1 MDTADR
7 VRFILR
13 LAGLGIG
20 LIVGA
25 VFVNTLVLIGDD
37 QNTARASILTLTVA
51 IGTIGYLLGPHL
63 TPRLLSNLKSKI
75 TRASTLDIAS
85 VAIGLLFGA
94 IISAPLALPLS
105 FLPGLAGN
113 LLPVVCAVV
122 ICSLTILVAVLRKR
136 DLIAPLLKSRVPARA
151 EAVPSPQAAAS
162 VSAPSSN
169 HIGALI
175 DTSVAI
181 DGRLADLV
189 RTGFVDYH
197 LIVPRFVVDELQ
209 HNAQYE
215 DPLRRVR
222 GRRGL
227 DTLARMQQELD
238 PPPIVIDDQVPEER
252 EVDAKLV
259 RLAKRKGLKILTND
273 YNLNK
278 VAQLQGVNVL
288 NLNELQGALRPAV
301 LPGEEINLKVIQEGR
316 EAGQGV
322 GFLEDGTMVVIDG
335 GKMLVGT
342 QTNVTVTRLL
352 QTGTGRMI
360 FATPTNATA

>member
-7 VRFILR
+7 VRLILR
-13 LAGLGIG
+13 LAGLGVG

-25 VFVNTLVLIGDD
+25 VFGNTLVLIGDD
-37 QNTARASILTLTVA
+37 QSTARASILTLTVA

-63 TPRLLSNLKSKI
+63 TPRLLSNLKGKI
-75 TRASTLDIAS
+75 TGASTLDIAS

-113 LLPVVCAVV
+113 LLPVVCAAL
-122 ICSLTILVAVLRKR
+122 ICTLTILVAVLRKR
-136 DLIAPLLKSRVPARA
+136 DLVAPLLKSRTHARTESNA
-151 EAVPSPQAAAS
+151 GAPSTAPV
-162 VSAPSSN
+162 VSAPT
-169 HIGALI
+169 GALI

-197 LIVPRFVVDELQ
+197 LIVPRFIVDELQ
-209 HNAQYE
+209 HIADSE

-238 PPPIVIDDQVPEER
+238 PPPVVIDDQVPEER

-259 RLAKRKGLKILTND
+259 RLAKRRGLKILTND

-278 VAQLQGVNVL
+278 VAQLQGVTVL

-335 GKMLVGT
+335 GKILVGT
-342 QTNVTVTRLL
+342 QSKVTVTRLL

-360 FATPTNATA
+360 FATPSHATT

>member
-1 MDTADR
+1 MMQSADR
-7 VRFILR
+7 VRLILR
-13 LAGLGIG
+13 LAGLAVG
-20 LIVGA
+20 LVVGA
-25 VFVNTLVLIGDD
+25 VFGNTIILIGDD
-37 QNTARASILTLTVA
+37 PESPRSALLTITVA

-63 TPRLLSNLKSKI
+63 TPRVLSNLKA
-75 TRASTLDIAS
+75 TVRRASTLDIAA
-85 VAIGLLFGA
+85 VAIGLFSGA

-113 LLPVVCAVV
+113 LLPVLCALAVCT
-122 ICSLTILVAVLRKR
+122 LTISVAVLRKR
-136 DLIAPLLKSRVPARA
+136 DLIAPLVKSRTLARLEMPTAVSPATPVPA
-151 EAVPSPQAAAS
+151 
-162 VSAPSSN
+162 
-169 HIGALI
+169 GALI

-189 RTGFVDYH
+189 RTGFIDYH

-209 HNAQYE
+209 HIADSE

-227 DTLARMQQELD
+227 ETLARMQQELD
-238 PPPIVIDDQVPEER
+238 PPPVVIDDQVPEER

-259 RLAKRKGLKILTND
+259 RLAKRRGLKILTND

-278 VAQLQGVNVL
+278 VAQLQGVIVL

-322 GFLEDGTMVVIDG
+322 GFLDDGTMVVIDG
-335 GKMLVGT
+335 GKTLVGT

-360 FATPTNATA
+360 FATPTHAVSGAS

>member
-1 MDTADR
+1 M
-7 VRFILR
+7 LR

-25 VFVNTLVLIGDD
+25 VFGNSLSLIDD
-37 QNTARASILTLTVA
+37 DPNSAKASILTLTVA

-63 TPRLLSNLKSKI
+63 TPRLLSNLRTKI
-75 TRASTLDIAS
+75 TQASTLDIAS

-113 LLPVVCAVV
+113 LLPLVCAVLV
-122 ICSLTILVAVLRKR
+122 CTLTIVVAVLRKR
-136 DLIAPLLKSRVPARA
+136 DLIAPLLKSRAPARQEPLPTA
-151 EAVPSPQAAAS
+151 QFVAPVHAP
-162 VSAPSSN
+162 SAPVQP
-169 HIGALI
+169 GALI

-197 LIVPRFVVDELQ
+197 LIVPRFIVDELQ
-209 HNAQYE
+209 HIADSE

-238 PPPIVIDDQVPEER
+238 PPPVVIDDQVPEER

-259 RLAKRKGLKILTND
+259 RLAKRRGLKILTND

-278 VAQLQGVNVL
+278 VAQLQGVTVL

-301 LPGEEINLKVIQEGR
+301 LPGEELNLKVIQEGR

-335 GKMLVGT
+335 GKTLVGT
-342 QTNVTVTRLL
+342 QTSVTVTRLL

-360 FATPTNATA
+360 FATPSHATT

>member
-1 MDTADR
+1 M
-7 VRFILR
+7 LR

-25 VFVNTLVLIGDD
+25 VFGNSLVLVGDD
-37 QNTARASILTLTVA
+37 PDSAKAAILTLTVS

-63 TPRLLSNLKSKI
+63 TPRLLSNLKNKI
-75 TRASTLDIAS
+75 TEASTLDIVS
-85 VAIGLLFGA
+85 IAIGLLFGA

-113 LLPVVCAVV
+113 LLPVVCAAIV
-122 ICSLTILVAVLRKR
+122 CALTITVAVLRKR
-136 DLIAPLLKSRVPARA
+136 DLIAPLLKSRTAARQEPPVQTLIAPPAA
-151 EAVPSPQAAAS
+151 PAGNS
-162 VSAPSSN
+162 VRP
-169 HIGALI
+169 GALI

-181 DGRLADLV
+181 DGRLAELV

-197 LIVPRFVVDELQ
+197 LIVPRFIVDELQ
-209 HNAQYE
+209 HIADSE

-238 PPPIVIDDQVPEER
+238 PPPVVIDDQVHEER

-259 RLAKRKGLKILTND
+259 RLAKRRGLKILTND

-278 VAQLQGVNVL
+278 VAQLQGVTVL

-335 GKMLVGT
+335 GKLLVGS

-360 FATPTNATA
+360 FATPSHATT

>member
-1 MDTADR
+1 M
-7 VRFILR
+7 LR

-25 VFVNTLVLIGDD
+25 IFGNSLILVGDD
-37 QNTARASILTLTVA
+37 PDSSKAAILTVTVA

-63 TPRLLSNLKSKI
+63 TPRLLSNLKNKI
-75 TRASTLDIAS
+75 TKASTLDIAS
-85 VAIGLLFGA
+85 IAIGLLFGA

-113 LLPVVCAVV
+113 LLPVVAAAIV
-122 ICSLTILVAVLRKR
+122 CSLTITVAILRKR
-136 DLIAPLLKSRVPARA
+136 DLIAPLLKSRVSARQEPPA
-151 EAVPSPQAAAS
+151 QAQIVAPAPPAANP
-162 VSAPSSN
+162 VQP
-169 HIGALI
+169 GALI

-181 DGRLADLV
+181 DGRLFDLV

-197 LIVPRFVVDELQ
+197 LIVPRFIVDELQ
-209 HNAQYE
+209 HIADSE

-238 PPPIVIDDQVPEER
+238 PPPVVIDDQVHEER

-259 RLAKRKGLKILTND
+259 RLAKRRGLKILTND

-278 VAQLQGVNVL
+278 VAQLQGVTVL

-301 LPGEEINLKVIQEGR
+301 LPGEEIHLKVIQEGR

-335 GKMLVGT
+335 GKLLVGS

-360 FATPTNATA
+360 FATPSHATT